1 VQDQLPQEAWL
12 GTERRVKVDSL
23 AQSLTIFLRT
33 LLINGKINLCWSSPL
48 IGPRPRHRGMNLE
61 ERNLKCCRLL
71 KADSMLRRIN
81 KLTKGPL
88 QQRLWQEWK
97 EDQAWSSTSQR
108 EDYSRRIRNRP
119 LSPLEMAWAVVDEI
133 IGQRSEATY
142 LKWVNPRCR
151 QSFTIIFRSL
161 LSTLLKVS
169 ASWESHLIRKER
181 RLRSLPRPNE
191 CHGP

>member
-1 VQDQLPQEAWL
+1 MEDQLPQEAWL

-48 IGPRPRHRGMNLE
+48 ICPRPRLRGMNLE
-61 ERNLKCCRLL
+61 ELKLKCCRLL
-71 KADSMLRRIN
+71 KADSMLRRLN

-88 QQRLWQEWK
+88 QQQLWQEWK

-133 IGQRSEATY
+133 IRQRSEATS
-142 LKWVNPRCR
+142 LNWVNPRR
-151 QSFTIIFRSL
+151 GQSFTIIFRSL
-161 LSTLLKVS
+161 LSTLLKVRIS
-169 ASWESHLIRKER
+169 RKSHLFRKER
-181 RLRSLPRPNE
+181 CLRSLPRPNE
-191 CHGP
+191 CHGS